1 MDTLLTPFAEF
12 LVHDHQF
19 NLIFTTIRVLFLF
32 VSAVFF
38 DGIGVTRQIRNFGG
52 AELHFFAFDPVVLH
66 SKLVVLVQDV
76 GLFSRHIE
84 VI

>member
-19 NLIFTTIRVLFLF
+19 DLIFTTIWVLFLF
-32 VSAVFF
+32 VGAVSFV
-38 DGIGVTRQIRNFGG
+38 GIGVTRQSRKLGG
-52 AELHFFAFDPVVLH
+52 AELHFLAFEPVVLH